1 MKKKIPFYVFLLI
14 IITWIFCVIPKNNF
28 KKDEVFWDIG
38 DKNISLIVADTP
50 ESQERGLSGMKSLP
64 KDTAMYLVFD
74 HPDKYGIW
82 MKDMKFPIDIIWLD
96 KDHRI
101 VSLERNVA
109 TSTYPKVFSPIA
121 PSLYVI
127 ETKSGFSNE
136 NNLIVG
142 KVLNI
147 IKN

>member
-1 MKKKIPFYVFLLI
+1 MKKKLPFYVFLLI
-14 IITWIFCVIPKNNF
+14 IITWVFSVLPKNNF
-28 KKDEVFWDIG
+28 KKGETFWDIG
-38 DKNISLIVADTP
+38 DKNISLIIADTP
-50 ESQERGLSGMKSLP
+50 ESQERGLSGRKSLP
-64 KDTAMYLVFD
+64 DDTAMYFVFD

-109 TSTYPKVFSPIA
+109 TSTYPKVFSPTSSSTYI
-121 PSLYVI
+121 L
-127 ETKSGFSNE
+127 ETKAGFSRE

-142 KVLNI
+142 KILNI